1 MTDLLQR
8 NPTYLLI
15 TKMKIKTIVMFLFVL
30 NITFMVLRIKCFST
44 ILVFDICQ
52 SLKVQKTQVQNIKKV
67 AIITTFIFYSMVKT
81 STRTKRFHK
90 SAIQQYV
97 T

>member
-52 SLKVQKTQVQNIKKV
+52 SLVKKPKFK
-67 AIITTFIFYSMVKT
+67 ILKSSNNYHIYFLFYGENKHPYET
-81 STRTKRFHK
+81 LP
-90 SAIQQYV
+90 
-97 T
+97 